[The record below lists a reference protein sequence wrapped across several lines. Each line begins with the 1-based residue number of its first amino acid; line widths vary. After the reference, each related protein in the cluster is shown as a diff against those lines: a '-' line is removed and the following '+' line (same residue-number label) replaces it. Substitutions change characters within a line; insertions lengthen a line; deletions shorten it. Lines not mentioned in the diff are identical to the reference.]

1 MDRHRTERVSEA
13 LREELAELIGYELAD
28 ARLYGITV
36 GEVHVT
42 PDMRHAHVSILM
54 SADSGEGDVAMEAL
68 EGARNYLRR
77 QLAARMR
84 LFRVP
89 ELHFIRETPGGPA
102 DRIEVLLARVR
113 KGRKKVSESSKNSS

>member
-13 LREELAELIGYELAD
+13 LREELAELIGYELSD
-28 ARLYGITV
+28 ARLSDITV

-42 PDMRHAHVSILM
+42 PDMRHAHVSVLT
-54 SADSGEGDVAMEAL
+54 SADPGEGDEAMQAL

-89 ELHFIRETPGGPA
+89 ELHFTRETPGGPA
-102 DRIEVLLARVR
+102 DRVEELLERLR
-113 KGRKKVSESSKNSS
+113 KSRK